1 MGTPLPSLMV
11 MVMLVPAAMLTVQTY
26 EPEAPV
32 WSGRFSMGAAETS
45 PPGRMLRRTVPVAP
59 CHERAAGWHWVIEAG
74 VLMVAAEAAAAN
86 TTAPAAAEE
95 ILTILKDEKGVV
107 RGARARCS
115 PQGREAREGQAAQGP
130 RQEASLVHPTI
141 RERRH
146 HPRWQAPHEPQRRE
160 VNSRVRTLH
169 PHHAHT
175 HARFGSRLMPLH
187 YC

>member
-1 MGTPLPSLMV
+1 MGIPLPSLMV
-11 MVMLVPAAMLTVQTY
+11 MVMLVPAATLTVQTY

-86 TTAPAAAEE
+86 TTAPAAAAEE
-95 ILTILKDEKGVV
+95 ILTILKDERGVV

-115 PQGREAREGQAAQGP
+115 EVGYRDMMEKERVDGCSYGGSHIYSRRKATEGGGKGRGAKRRQAKGGRRGSQTVLEP
-130 RQEASLVHPTI
+130 FSL
-141 RERRH
+141 RR
-146 HPRWQAPHEPQRRE
+146 
-160 VNSRVRTLH
+160 SCRT
-169 PHHAHT
+169 
-175 HARFGSRLMPLH
+175 
-187 YC
+187 